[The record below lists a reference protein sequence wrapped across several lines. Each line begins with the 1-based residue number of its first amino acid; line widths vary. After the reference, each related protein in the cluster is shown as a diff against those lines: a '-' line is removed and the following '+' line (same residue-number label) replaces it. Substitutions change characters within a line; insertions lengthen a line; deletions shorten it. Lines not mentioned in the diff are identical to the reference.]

1 LNKTECVKAGGCGHA
16 CQVCTRVKQRCQGGT
31 FGTGVKL
38 AESAGSSGGLQV
50 VKALGDI
57 VEVLSDIRDSLDD
70 WQYEVD
76 GHLDDLELS
85 EEDEVTTTRWDE
97 EQEWLT
103 TEKVMW
109 EEFVKWKEENSK
121 KVEVGVGTGE
131 ESGLGS
137 GGWVSE
143 KSI

>member
-1 LNKTECVKAGGCGHA
+1 VT
-16 CQVCTRVKQRCQGGT
+16 
-31 FGTGVKL
+31 
-38 AESAGSSGGLQV
+38 
-50 VKALGDI
+50 LGI
-57 VEVLSDIRDSLDD
+57 VWMIGN
-70 WQYEVD
+70 EVD

-85 EEDEVTTTRWDE
+85 EEDEVTATRWDE

-109 EEFVKWKEENSK
+109 EEFIKWKEENSK

-131 ESGLGS
+131 ESGS
-137 GGWVSE
+137 RSHRVSE